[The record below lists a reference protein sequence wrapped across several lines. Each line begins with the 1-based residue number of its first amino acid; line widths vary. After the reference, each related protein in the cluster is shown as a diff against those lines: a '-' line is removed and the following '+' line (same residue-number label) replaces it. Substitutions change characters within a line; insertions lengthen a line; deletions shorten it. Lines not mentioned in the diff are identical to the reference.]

1 MSKKVTMYHNP
12 RCSKSRKT
20 LDLLRTHD
28 IEPEV
33 IEYLKDPPTVMAL
46 RDLSKKLGRAP
57 QEMVRKKEL
66 AELDLTDNL
75 TPLQYFRK
83 IAEHPRLLERPI
95 VVCGK
100 RARIGRPPENVLE
113 LLD

>member
-12 RCSKSRKT
+12 RCSKSRQT
-20 LDLLRTHD
+20 LDLLRAHD
-28 IEPEV
+28 IDLEI

-46 RDLSKKLGRAP
+46 RDLSKKLGRTP
-57 QEMVRKKEL
+57 QEMVRKKEC

-75 TPLQYFRK
+75 SPQQYFRK